1 MLIFYFSIGPVWAI
15 LDILQ
20 GREFGMR
27 ENSMVAINS
36 EISQILQRAAIFI
49 IREVFNGRLSRFRRL
64 QSGAS
69 RII

>member
-20 GREFGMR
+20 GQEFGMR

-49 IREVFNGRLSRFRRL
+49 IREVFNG
-64 QSGAS
+64 
-69 RII
+69 